1 MIKKHNKDKS
11 SENNNIFLETP
22 IDKIEDDKFG
32 CVSYSKQIVSAFEKG
47 AKFIAID
54 GEYGVGKSSIL
65 NLTKKLIEDKN
76 KYKIFNHFRQK
87 KDYFV
92 NINFL
97 NINNVSTEESDKI
110 NNYHRYFVNQTA
122 NDLYRN
128 PYDIEKLFYH
138 NFVSYSTISLK
149 NDNLF
154 KKIIDKALLIL
165 LAFISLYLIYS
176 SFFKNFEL
184 LKGLYNFS
192 TEIMP
197 YILFTLFILLILY
210 GYGFY
215 KPDKSEIS
223 PMLEVD
229 KCRNNLCKILFNK
242 IPKNSNVYFILDDL
256 DRLENNLQLQII
268 SLLYNEYFP
277 LDKIIKD
284 INLKFIFMINI
295 SELNKLNKLNESD
308 KSNEPNELKKLNAP
322 KKSNNNNNINVNK
335 LFDYIINISNNQ
347 ITILRNYLIRNIEN
361 NTILEKLFD
370 IKEKDYIIGL
380 ILNNYNS
387 IRKIKHF
394 LNRVITKYIYLTN
407 KNYKD
412 LNNAQ
417 LICIC
422 ILINLTDTETLNNN
436 INNIIHNYN
445 YSLEKNDEDENILN
459 IIKELYERKLID
471 NNYYVYLY
479 NFIDIDDLLN
489 NDEQFIY
496 NILNNLSKL
505 KEDDLIKMYE
515 ILDGNYVS
523 FSKIYNEIYKYVS
536 NNSKIL
542 LLGNKTFNSFMESN
556 YQIDYEIFKN
566 LYRNPF
572 IYFCYEFL
580 NNKYYYAMDDEI
592 ELLEKYFQNFE
603 QQSSIVSNK
612 EKDDFVNELKIFI
625 KNMKY
630 NIKFFN
636 FQKYFNWLELDKN
649 LFTLIY
655 NQKEKKVSVIY
666 EMILN
671 EKLSWDIIE
680 DFVNESIINDILSI
694 QDDEFRLQIE
704 ECYLKWSKSFDFMI
718 QIIYKEKRIINDIEE
733 IFTKLNQFED
743 NKIDLETLKTI
754 INKYGYLKIF
764 DKYLINNLKENEN
777 DTICYINEN
786 KFDISENIINAINES
801 NYAHKFKEHYNN
813 LFLKYKYYK
822 IYIYSKAKKNK
833 TFDINIKLKSNE
845 KYIHS
850 LLEIF
855 ESLNTDWK
863 NYNFT
868 DNFKSLII
876 KEINIDTIELT
887 DKDFWKILKLIPQ
900 INNHNESFKFF
911 NRIRNLNLLD
921 KFCSYCSRNCNDK
934 DFINNLNLF
943 VSEFGTTGN
952 KIVITKLKN
961 KIEEKQK

>member
-22 IDKIEDDKFG
+22 IDKIEDDEFG
-32 CVSYSKQIVSAFEKG
+32 CVCYSKQIVSAFEKG

-76 KYKIFNHFRQK
+76 KNKIFNHFKQK

-97 NINNVSTEESDKI
+97 NINNDLNDNTDKI

-128 PYDIEKLFYH
+128 PYEIEKLFYH
-138 NFVSYSTISLK
+138 NFISYSTISLK
-149 NDNLF
+149 NNNLF
-154 KKIIDKALLIL
+154 KNIIDKALLIL
-165 LAFISLYLIYS
+165 LSFISLYLIYS

-197 YILFTLFILLILY
+197 YIIFIVFILLILY

-223 PMLEVD
+223 PILEID

-242 IPKNSNVYFILDDL
+242 IPKNGNVYFILDDL
-256 DRLENNLQLQII
+256 DRLENKLQLQII

-284 INLKFIFMINI
+284 INLKFIFMVNI
-295 SELNKLNKLNESD
+295 SEFDKLD
-308 KSNEPNELKKLNAP
+308 
-322 KKSNNNNNINVNK
+322 NNNNINVNK
-335 LFDYIINISNNQ
+335 LFDYIVNISNNQ
-347 ITILRNYLIRNIEN
+347 NTILRNYLIKNIEN
-361 NTILEKLFD
+361 NSTLKDIFD
-370 IKEKDYIIGL
+370 IAEKDYIIGL

-394 LNRVITKYIYLTN
+394 LNRVITKYIYLTD

-445 YSLEKNDEDENILN
+445 YSPEKNDEGNDISN

-505 KEDDLIKMYE
+505 KEDNLVKMYE
-515 ILDGNYVS
+515 ILDGEDVS
-523 FSKIYNEIYKYVS
+523 FSKIYNEIYKYIP

-542 LLGNKTFNSFMESN
+542 LLGNEAFNSFMESN
-556 YQIDYEIFKN
+556 YQIDYKIFKN

-580 NNKYYYAMDDEI
+580 NNKYGYIMDDKI
-592 ELLEKYFQNFE
+592 ELLEKYFEDFKE
-603 QQSSIVSNK
+603 QSSMTNNK
-612 EKDDFVNELKIFI
+612 ERDDFVNELKIFI

-630 NIKFFN
+630 NIKFFD
-636 FQKYFNWLELDKN
+636 FQEYFSFLELDEN

-655 NQKEKKVSVIY
+655 NQKDNQKRKKISVIY

-671 EKLSWDIIE
+671 KKLSWDNIK
-680 DFVNESIINDILSI
+680 DFVNESIINDILNI

-704 ECYLKWSKSFDFMI
+704 ESYLKWSKSFDFMI
-718 QIIYKEKRIINDIEE
+718 QIIYKEKRIISDIEE

-801 NYAHKFKEHYNN
+801 KYAHKFKEHYNN

-822 IYIYSKAKKNK
+822 LYIYSKAQKNK
-833 TFDINIKLKSNE
+833 TFDVNLKLKLN
-845 KYIHS
+845 KNYIQS
-850 LLEIF
+850 LLDIF
-855 ESLNTDWK
+855 ESLNTGWK

-876 KEINIDTIELT
+876 KEINIDTIDLT

-921 KFCSYCSRNCNDK
+921 NFCSYCSRNCNDK
-934 DFINNLNLF
+934 DFINKLNLF

>member
-407 KNYKD
+407 KNYKY

-822 IYIYSKAKKNK
+822 LYIYSKAKKNK
-833 TFDINIKLKSNE
+833 TFDINLKLKSNE

>member
-32 CVSYSKQIVSAFEKG
+32 CVCYSKQIVSAFEKG

-76 KYKIFNHFRQK
+76 KNKIFNHFRQK

-97 NINNVSTEESDKI
+97 NINDVSSKESDKI

-138 NFVSYSTISLK
+138 NFISYSTISLK
-149 NDNLF
+149 NNNLF

-176 SFFKNFEL
+176 GFFKNFEL

-197 YILFTLFILLILY
+197 YILFIVFILLILY

-256 DRLENNLQLQII
+256 DRLENKLQLQII

-295 SELNKLNKLNESD
+295 SELNKSNKLN
-308 KSNEPNELKKLNAP
+308 NT
-322 KKSNNNNNINVNK
+322 NNINVNK
-335 LFDYIINISNNQ
+335 LFDYIVNISNNQ
-347 ITILRNYLIRNIEN
+347 ITILRNYLIENIKN
-361 NTILEKLFD
+361 NTILRTIFD
-370 IKEKDYIIGL
+370 IPQKDYIIGL

-394 LNRVITKYIYLTN
+394 LNRVITKYIYLTD

-436 INNIIHNYN
+436 INNIIHNY
-445 YSLEKNDEDENILN
+445 SPEKNDEGNNISN
-459 IIKELYERKLID
+459 IIKELYERNLID

-505 KEDDLIKMYE
+505 KEDNLIKMYE
-515 ILDGNYVS
+515 ILDRENVS
-523 FSKIYNEIYKYVS
+523 FSKIYNEIYKYIP

-556 YQIDYEIFKN
+556 YQIDYELFKN

-580 NNKYYYAMDDEI
+580 NNKYGYLMDDEI
-592 ELLEKYFQNFE
+592 ELLEKYFENFKE
-603 QQSSIVSNK
+603 QSSIVGNK
-612 EKDDFVNELKIFI
+612 EKDKFLNELNIFI

-630 NIKFFN
+630 NIKFFD
-636 FQKYFNWLELDKN
+636 FQEYFNWLELDKN

-655 NQKEKKVSVIY
+655 NQKEIKVSVIY

-671 EKLSWDIIE
+671 KNLSWNNIK
-680 DFVNESIINDILSI
+680 DFINESIINDMLNIE
-694 QDDEFRLQIE
+694 DDKFRLQIE
-704 ECYLKWSKSFDFMI
+704 ESYLKWSKSFDFMI
-718 QIIYKEKRIINDIEE
+718 QIIYKEKRIISDIEE

-743 NKIDLETLKTI
+743 KKIDLETLKTI

-764 DKYLINNLKENEN
+764 DKYLINNLKEKEK

-786 KFDISENIINAINES
+786 KFDISENIIIKINELE
-801 NYAHKFKEHYNN
+801 YKYKFKEHYNN

-822 IYIYSKAKKNK
+822 LYIYSRAIKDI
-833 TFDINIKLKSNE
+833 TFDINLKLKSNE

-863 NYNFT
+863 DYNFT

-876 KEINIDTIELT
+876 KEINIDTINLT

-911 NRIRNLNLLD
+911 NRIRNLNLLN